1 MNLRLPLSDQTHML
15 NRPFPDSY
23 RMAFL
28 AAALSLSLRP
38 SLGALPAATV
48 PTVGTYFDGLGSPYG
63 GCGVPQELL
72 ETQDFVALNVYN
84 TPGEYSNSP
93 TRPLTGADLPIM
105 GEFANGAN
113 CGRWVEVTVGPIC
126 KGTNDGAPGQPFCRG
141 DGAQWVDDAFS
152 GATLNMLVADACGD
166 GNAWCRDS
174 RLHLDLSKPSL
185 GRFLKAGQ
193 PAGDMAPDH
202 WNNRTISWR
211 YIPAPD
217 YQGDIRIY
225 FLKGTQKYW
234 TAVSITRLPN
244 GIHAVEQKVNG
255 AWVRAGRYGDM
266 GQGFLL
272 ATVPDDFRIRIL
284 DASDA
289 LLQGGREYVFAHPES
304 CGGTCDAAA
313 TPAPYQGFAAD
324 GTPIL
329 ERSHAKP
336 TRHAAATLQSANNG
350 IRIHFAPQLS
360 GASEESILDA
370 RGRTLPISSVAN

>member
-1 MNLRLPLSDQTHML
+1 MPHPR
-15 NRPFPDSY
+15 FPDTY
-23 RMAFL
+23 RITFL
-28 AAALSLSLRP
+28 AAAILFRP
-38 SLGALPAATV
+38 ATAAPKPEA
-48 PTVGTYFDGLGSPYG
+48 PTAAKTAMHAAAAPTMGTWFDGLGQPYG

-72 ETQDFVALNVYN
+72 ETQDFVALNVYD
-84 TPGEYSNSP
+84 TPGEYALSP
-93 TRPLTGADLPIM
+93 ARPLTGADLPVM

-141 DGAQWVDDAFS
+141 DGAQWADDAFS
-152 GATLNMLVADACGD
+152 GASLNMLVADACGD

-174 RLHLDLSKPSL
+174 RKHLDLSKPSL

-202 WNNRTISWR
+202 WNNRQISWR
-211 YIPAPD
+211 YIPSPD

-234 TAVSITRLPN
+234 TAISITHLPN
-244 GIHAVEQKVNG
+244 GIHTVEQKVNG
-255 AWVRAGRYGDM
+255 AWVRAKRYVDM

-272 ATVPDDFRIRIL
+272 ETVPDDFRIRIL

-289 LLQGGREYVFAHPES
+289 PLQGGREYVFAHPES

-313 TPAPYQGFAAD
+313 TPAPYTAFASD
-324 GTPIL
+324 GTAVLIRASTKTPG
-329 ERSHAKP
+329 
-336 TRHAAATLQSANNG
+336 HAAATLQSGENG
-350 IRIHFAPQLS
+350 VRFRYAAPLA
-360 GASEESILDA
+360 GDGEDRLLDA
-370 RGRTLPISSVAN
+370 QGRRLPRFE